1 MRRFRVA
8 HVITRLCNGG
18 AQENTF
24 HSVRLADRDR
34 FEVDLISGP
43 TNGSE
48 GSMEET
54 VERSGVTIQREPA
67 LVREISP
74 LNDLKALQGL
84 TKRFKEKRYDI
95 VHTHTSKAGVL
106 GRLAAK
112 RSATPIV
119 VHTPHGNIFDGYF
132 SPWKTRLFVKA
143 ERAAAKCT
151 DRLVELTAGG
161 VDEYLAQGIGTRSQY
176 TVIFS
181 GVDISPYAHAIEM
194 REATRAALGVGPGDF
209 LVGGVGRLEPVKG
222 FTYFIAAAQRV
233 AEADAGV
240 HFIQAGQG
248 SLETELR
255 EQAAPLG
262 DRMQFLG
269 RRDDVPDLMAAM
281 DLLVVPSLN
290 EGMGRVILEAGA
302 AGCAVIA
309 TNVGGMPDIVQDGV
323 TGVLVPPKRAGEI
336 AEAVLA
342 LRSDPPRLQ
351 AMGAAARRF
360 VMPNFGLDRMVMRIE
375 AMYEELIE
383 DKRLDA

>member
-1 MRRFRVA
+1 MKKFRVA

-34 FEVDLISGP
+34 YEVDLISGP

-54 VERSGVTIQREPA
+54 VERSGVTIRREPA

-74 LNDLKALQGL
+74 VNDLKAVRRL

-112 RSATPIV
+112 RAATPIV
-119 VHTPHGNIFDGYF
+119 IHTPHGNIFDGYF
-132 SPWKTRLFVKA
+132 PPWKTRLFIKA
-143 ERAAAKCT
+143 ERAAAKWS
-151 DRLVELTAGG
+151 DRLVELTPSG
-161 VDEYLAQGIGTRSQY
+161 VDEYLAQSIGTRGQY
-176 TVIFS
+176 AVIFS
-181 GVDISPYAHAIEM
+181 GVDTSPYPRAIEE

-222 FTYFIAAAQRV
+222 FTYFIAAAQRI
-233 AEADAGV
+233 AKAGAGAR
-240 HFIQAGQG
+240 FIHAGQG
-248 SLETELR
+248 SLECELR

-262 DRMQFLG
+262 DRMTFLG
-269 RRDDVPDLMAAM
+269 RRDDVPGLMAAM
-281 DLLVVPSLN
+281 DVLVVPSLN
-290 EGMGRVILEAGA
+290 EGMGRVVLEAGA
-302 AGCAVIA
+302 AGCAVVA
-309 TNVGGMPDIVQDGV
+309 TNVGGVPDIVQNGV
-323 TGVLVPPKRAGEI
+323 TGLLVPPKCAQEI
-336 AEAVLA
+336 ADAVLA

-351 AMGAAARRF
+351 AMGEAARSF
-360 VMPNFGLDRMVMRIE
+360 VVPDFGLDRMVMRIE

-383 DKRLDA
+383 EKCLDP